1 MKEVFLLSKEE
12 KREIESISDIIL
24 SVTDSFEIFTANEF
38 DGEENEDRLDSIEEL
53 RSRMKYDMGQLEK
66 AHTIITKILY
76 GTYDGTPSVKDYE
89 LGQ

>member
-24 SVTDSFEIFTANEF
+24 SVTDSFEIFTTNEF

-53 RSRMKYDMGQLEK
+53 RSRMKYDMEQLEK